1 MDAIRYIAERRIAEA
16 EEDGVFDNLP
26 GTGKPLQLE
35 DDSLI
40 PEDLRMAYKVL
51 KNAGYLP
58 EEVQQRKDVQ
68 TLVELLDACTDEQEK
83 VRQMKKLTVLVHR
96 LKQSGR
102 LSATALEDESYYEK
116 LVQSMTVP
124 LRK

>member
-1 MDAIRYIAERRIAEA
+1 MDAIRYLAERRIAEA

-58 EEVQQRKDVQ
+58 EEIQQRKDVQ

-96 LKQSGR
+96 LKQAGR
-102 LSATALEDESYYEK
+102 TSAPALEDESYYEK
-116 LVQSMTVP
+116 LVQSMTVQQ
-124 LRK
+124 RK

>member
-58 EEVQQRKDVQ
+58 EEVQQRKDIQ

-96 LKQSGR
+96 LKQAGR
-102 LSATALEDESYYEK
+102 ASATALEDESYYEK
-116 LVQSMTVP
+116 LVQSMTVQQ
-124 LRK
+124 RK